1 MCLQVAVLMQQFKD
15 AKFSAIICMDAM
27 RAPSA
32 RLDQVLKKNSSP
44 RLSLS
49 LATLNASFLTLH

>member
-27 RAPSA
+27 RAPSN
-32 RLDQVLKKNSSP
+32 RLDQVS
-44 RLSLS
+44 LSLS
-49 LATLNASFLTLH
+49 HYLHGRHESAFKPP

>member
-15 AKFSAIICMDAM
+15 AKFSAIICMAAM

-32 RLDQVLKKNSSP
+32 RLDQVKKKTAP
-44 RLSLS
+44 RASLS
-49 LATLNASFLTLH
+49 FAKSNASFLTLH